1 MARLFEA
8 MWDASYLSAD
18 TRTVSVEYFA
28 SCNGYDDADLRQVDA
43 LAVGELAMLD
53 GGHHFVKRLL

>member
-1 MARLFEA
+1 
-8 MWDASYLSAD
+8 MWDASYISAD

-43 LAVGELAMLD
+43 LAVGEIAMLD